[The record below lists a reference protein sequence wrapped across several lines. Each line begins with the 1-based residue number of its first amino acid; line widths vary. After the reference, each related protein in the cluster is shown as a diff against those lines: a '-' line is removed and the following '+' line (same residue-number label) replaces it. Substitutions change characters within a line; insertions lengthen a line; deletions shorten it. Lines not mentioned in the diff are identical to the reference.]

1 MKKSL
6 LWMMVAILICGLTT
20 VSMSS
25 CSKDD
30 NDDNN
35 GGESTSSAVV
45 GMKVKYYVKIES
57 QGTLDA
63 CTATV
68 EYTDANGKTQSQT
81 LTSLDAF
88 SPELITIKGLPN
100 KAEMK
105 LTIAPKDDWTA
116 DKFDVDATYGIGAVA
131 VDAQGNGK
139 GALDVKT
146 EFITNKG
153 VKTETKK
160 TFTRT
165 KSVAITA
172 EGKIVAGE

>member
-1 MKKSL
+1 MKKNLS
-6 LWMMVAILICGLTT
+6 WMLVTILICGLTT

-35 GGESTSSAVV
+35 GGEPASSAIV

-57 QGTLDA
+57 QATLDA
-63 CTATV
+63 CNATV
-68 EYTDANGKTQSQT
+68 EYTDANGKTQSQA
-81 LTSLDAF
+81 LTSLNAF
-88 SPELITIKGLPN
+88 NPELVTIKGLPN

-105 LTIAPKDDWTA
+105 LTISPKDDWTA
-116 DKFDVDATYGIGAVA
+116 EKYDVDATYGIGAVA
-131 VDAQGNGK
+131 VDVQGNGK
-139 GALDVKT
+139 GTLDVKT
-146 EFITNKG
+146 EIITNKG

-165 KSVAITA
+165 KTVTITA
-172 EGKIVAGE
+172 DGKVGSDI